1 MRPGECGSKLLRIIQ
16 TAQFSRSDEELVAE
30 MARENKMIQEKME
43 WIRENTSEDDVNEE
57 ISLNYMLLKNFLNRN
72 MRILRNYKFWRIQT
86 VQSSVFQ
93 GKELSEG
100 LRHLQLGKD
109 IRNAMEQRY
118 MEFPF
123 LDFVEGRPPL
133 DLYVQILTLDDCG
146 VVMDGDE
153 FLELKKN
160 RVYFLRRRAVDHL
173 IAMKLAVVIG

>member
-1 MRPGECGSKLLRIIQ
+1 MRLGESGSKLLRIIQ
-16 TAQFSRSDEELVAE
+16 IAQFSKSDEELVAE
-30 MARENKMIQEKME
+30 MEEENRIIQNKMV
-43 WIRENTSEDDVNEE
+43 WIRENTGEDDVNEE

-86 VQSSVFQ
+86 VQSSVLQ
-93 GKELSEG
+93 GKEPYGYLQY
-100 LRHLQLGKD
+100 LQLCKD
-109 IRNAMEQRY
+109 VKSAMELRY
-118 MEFPF
+118 QEFPF
-123 LDFVEGRPPL
+123 IEFVEGKPPL

-160 RVYFLRRRAVDHL
+160 RVYFLRRKAVDHL